1 MRGTLRFLQL
11 ISIMLWVGG
20 LAFFAFVLAPLAFH
34 VLPSV
39 HEAGLIVGA
48 TLGRFDRVAL
58 VCGLVFLLATGLL
71 FRSAPH
77 RIKGR
82 YEIQL
87 LLAAVMMLATAYIEW
102 KLMPAMES
110 DRVLAGGDI
119 DKAEKTNP
127 ARIHFEKLHAR
138 SEKADGTVFFLGIG
152 VLFLMSREQG
162 GLPFDE
168 NSTAR

>member
-1 MRGTLRFLQL
+1 MQGALRFLQL
-11 ISIMLWVGG
+11 ISMTIWVGG

-48 TLGRFDRVAL
+48 TLIRFDWVAL
-58 VCGLVFLLATGLL
+58 ACGAVFVLTTGLL

-77 RIKGR
+77 RVRGR

-87 LLAAVMMLATAYIEW
+87 LLAVVMMLATAYIGW
-102 KLMPAMES
+102 NLIPAMES

-127 ARIHFEKLHAR
+127 ARIHFEELHAR

-152 VLFLMSREQG
+152 VLFLMSREHSS
-162 GLPFDE
+162 
-168 NSTAR
+168 STLAEIPTAL